1 MTVLCLTTGAQ
12 RLNQANLCFKEALK
26 LGLRETE
33 TMEEIGDLY
42 HNLQEIDQAL
52 IAYQWLSKIAP
63 DYPEGLRK
71 YATVLEDPHSRNQN
85 NDMAI
90 EIYKQAL
97 EKIDGE
103 QNKRQIAQRMEM
115 LYNKMG
121 RHAEIA

>member
-1 MTVLCLTTGAQ
+1 
-12 RLNQANLCFKEALK
+12 
-26 LGLRETE
+26 
-33 TMEEIGDLY
+33 MEEIGDLY

-97 EKIDGE
+97 EKIEGD

-121 RHAEIA
+121 RHAEIAQIQQYLD

>member
-1 MTVLCLTTGAQ
+1 
-12 RLNQANLCFKEALK
+12 
-26 LGLRETE
+26 
-33 TMEEIGDLY
+33 MEEIGDLY

-90 EIYKQAL
+90 EIYK
-97 EKIDGE
+97 
-103 QNKRQIAQRMEM
+103 
-115 LYNKMG
+115 
-121 RHAEIA
+121 